1 MAEYK
6 LSTDEQLALRNIQF
20 AIFKTQ
26 LRRQELE
33 IEFRQKVEEVV
44 ATLGLDLQKVEFD
57 PEVLSLR
64 DKP

>member
-33 IEFRQKVEEVV
+33 IEFRQTVEEIV
-44 ATLGLDLQKVEFD
+44 TGMDLNPQTVEFD
-57 PEVLSLR
+57 PEALSLR
-64 DKP
+64 DKL

>member
-33 IEFRQKVEEVV
+33 IEFRQKVEKIV
-44 ATLGLDLQKVEFD
+44 ADLGLDLQKMEFD

>member
-1 MAEYK
+1 VAEYK

-44 ATLGLDLQKVEFD
+44 ATLGLDPQKVEFD